1 MKNAHP
7 IVLAAATLLVASP
20 VLASCGSDG
29 SASEDTVARMS
40 LSPASRLVDVRTAA
54 EFAEGH
60 IQGAVNIDVESAGF
74 ADSIATLDKAASYS
88 VYCRSGRRSAIAVGL
103 MQQAGFT
110 DVTDLG
116 GMEDAARVLNLP
128 IVTG

>member
-1 MKNAHP
+1 M
-7 IVLAAATLLVASP
+7 
-20 VLASCGSDG
+20 
-29 SASEDTVARMS
+29 ARMS

-116 GMEDAARVLNLP
+116 GIEDAARVLNLP